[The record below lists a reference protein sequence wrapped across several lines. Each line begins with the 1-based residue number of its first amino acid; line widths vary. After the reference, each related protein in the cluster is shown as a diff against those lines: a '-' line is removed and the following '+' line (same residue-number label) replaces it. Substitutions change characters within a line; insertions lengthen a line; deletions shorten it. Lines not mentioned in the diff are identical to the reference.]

1 MNNEET
7 LYTFA
12 TPPETKYFEVD
23 GDPYEP
29 GHPRL
34 EMRLDWHHEGD
45 DKYRPEVTIEAYKY
59 IVVNVEEI
67 EVTTRTVQALKKK
80 NLWSQFNFSEEEREL
95 IEEAAKAQQDGFLQW
110 GNYAALRESSEWIT
124 QTAEKQLR
132 LQFAEE
138 MTAKMKEAA

>member
-7 LYTFA
+7 LYTFT
-12 TPPETKYFEVD
+12 TPPEDKDFEVD

-29 GHPRL
+29 SQPRL
-34 EMRLDWHHEGD
+34 EMRLVWNHQGD

-67 EVTTRTVQALKKK
+67 EVTTRTVKALKQK

-95 IEEAAKAQQDGFLQW
+95 IEQAAKEQQDEFLQW
-110 GNYAALRESSEWIT
+110 GNYAAIRESSEWVT

-132 LQFAEE
+132 LQFVEE
-138 MTAKMKEAA
+138 MTEKLKKAA